1 MTRDGQDCTG
11 GTDTERGAD
20 EIGWERGEGGSFGDY
35 DDQDEDNFLLAA
47 CCLLGTVIS
56 TIRQAEPE
64 RLKKEK

>member
-20 EIGWERGEGGSFGDY
+20 EIGWERGEGG
-35 DDQDEDNFLLAA
+35 DEDNFLLAA